1 MPLAQ
6 LLETKNSR
14 VEPLPEGK
22 GMTWHYLNL
31 SCSLFPLGVDW
42 TNTVF
47 FKKSNPLLS
56 WRLRVDT
63 VSAAE
68 SAGPPDRESFKDG
81 YQCSSYE

>member
-1 MPLAQ
+1 MTLFESLMLAI
-6 LLETKNSR
+6 SS
-14 VEPLPEGK
+14 G
-22 GMTWHYLNL
+22 G
-31 SCSLFPLGVDW
+31 GW

-81 YQCSSYE
+81 YQCSSYG